1 MMRTIS
7 RSHSFLIH
15 FVMVNYYKILKVSP
29 KASTAEIKS
38 AYRRLARKLHPD
50 VNKNSEK
57 ATLDFATVAKAY
69 EILSNP
75 QERAV
80 YDTQIF
86 KVNTNGSIHNTDSVF
101 YSDNLHA
108 QKLRQMAIERRY
120 NEIVDQMMQAERDET
135 LAWQKVIFPM
145 VALFVSTCFVG
156 IIRPTFWM
164 DSEIIGRLV
173 LLTLFIVSILHLI
186 RRIRSGIDRYTY
198 NSESLHDT
206 LFDGDDSISKPYSR
220 ISAIAFLIV
229 GTIVSL
235 GIGYAIGYFL
245 ETSAG
250 ASIQIFFSRPLQP
263 EIIFYPPIV
272 VMLVDIMHLVAS
284 KFEQQAIT

>member
-1 MMRTIS
+1 MRTIS
-7 RSHSFLIH
+7 RPHSFLIH

-57 ATLDFATVAKAY
+57 AAVDFATVAKAY

-80 YDTQIF
+80 YDTQIL
-86 KVNTNGSIHNTDSVF
+86 KINANGSIHNTDSVF

-156 IIRPTFWM
+156 IIRPTFWT

-173 LLTLFIVSILHLI
+173 LLTLFVVSILHLI
-186 RRIRSGIDRYTY
+186 RRIRSGFERYTY
-198 NSESLHDT
+198 DAESLHDT
-206 LFDGDDSISKPYSR
+206 LFDGEETTTKPYSR
-220 ISAIAFLIV
+220 LSAIAFLIV
-229 GTIVSL
+229 GTIISL

-250 ASIQIFFSRPLQP
+250 ASLQTFFSRPLQP

-272 VMLVDIMHLVAS
+272 VLLVDIMHKIAS